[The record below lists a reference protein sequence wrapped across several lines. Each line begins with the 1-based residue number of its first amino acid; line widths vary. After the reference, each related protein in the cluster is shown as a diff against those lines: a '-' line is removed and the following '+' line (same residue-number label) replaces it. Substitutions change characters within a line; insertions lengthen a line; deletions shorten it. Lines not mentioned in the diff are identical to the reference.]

1 MWSDA
6 GADGAEGCWA
16 RPGVMHLGVLYS
28 NHTSLPAQVAELQL
42 QVVQR
47 TAEARQLAAEVH
59 QLDQRLAEAE
69 LRCRDSETKGAAHRD
84 K

>member
-1 MWSDA
+1 M
-6 GADGAEGCWA
+6 
-16 RPGVMHLGVLYS
+16 
-28 NHTSLPAQVAELQL
+28 AELQL

-69 LRCRDSETKGAAHRD
+69 LRCRDSEAAGAAH
-84 K
+84 KNK

>member
-1 MWSDA
+1 MA
-6 GADGAEGCWA
+6 A
-16 RPGVMHLGVLYS
+16 
-28 NHTSLPAQVAELQL
+28 LQL

-47 TAEARQLAAEVH
+47 AAEARQLAAEVH

-69 LRCRDSETKGAAHRD
+69 LRCRDTEAKGAAHRD

>member
-1 MWSDA
+1 MA
-6 GADGAEGCWA
+6 G
-16 RPGVMHLGVLYS
+16 
-28 NHTSLPAQVAELQL
+28 LQL

-69 LRCRDSETKGAAHRD
+69 LRCRDKETAGAAHRD